1 MPVEICRRS
10 FPEKPKWR
18 PAIAILAIASVP
30 GGLAV
35 GPLDIL
41 VDNAVRT
48 SLARLERS
56 VSEVGDPALYP
67 SYGTPQLKWQLKS
80 SADWTSGFYPGC
92 LWYACELSQDRR
104 FEGWARQW
112 TAAIEQEKLNP
123 DTHDL
128 GFRFMCSLGNGIR
141 LGQGPEY
148 DRYKGVIITAATTL
162 ARRYNPQVGCLSSNW
177 DLHPACRSFP
187 VIIDIM
193 MNLDLLFWA
202 AEHGGPAEFA
212 AIARTHA
219 ATTARDFV
227 RPNGGTYHVIRYD
240 PDTGAII
247 NRGTLQGAGT
257 ETTWSRGHAWGLYGM
272 VTVYRHT
279 REQRFLD
286 TAMKLADYFISHLP
300 ADHVSPW
307 DFQSDIKYRDV
318 SATCIATSAL
328 FEMIR
333 YLDDAPLR
341 AHYETEAEAMLASL
355 CQPPWFA
362 TRTDTNCLLDHS
374 VQFLPINSNVDVP
387 AIFADYYFLEAIV
400 RYRAW
405 HAAAGRLG
413 SK

>member
-1 MPVEICRRS
+1 M
-10 FPEKPKWR
+10 
-18 PAIAILAIASVP
+18 LAIAFVP
-30 GGLAV
+30 GGLASE
-35 GPLDIL
+35 PLDIL

-48 SLARLERS
+48 SLVRLEKS
-56 VSEVGDPALYP
+56 VSEVGDPTLYP
-67 SYGTPQLKWQLKS
+67 TYGTPLLKWQLKS

-92 LWYACELSQDRR
+92 LWYACEISRDRR

-128 GFRFMCSLGNGIR
+128 GFRFMCSFGNGIR

-162 ARRYNPQVGCLSSNW
+162 AKRYNPQVGCLSSNW
-177 DLHPACRSFP
+177 DLVKIENAFP
-187 VIIDIM
+187 VVVDVM
-193 MNLDLLFWA
+193 MNLEILFWA
-202 AEHGGPAEFA
+202 AENGGPPDLAQVA
-212 AIARTHA
+212 RVHAI
-219 ATTARDFV
+219 TTCRDFV
-227 RPNGGTYHVIRYD
+227 RPDGGTYHVVRYD
-240 PDTGAII
+240 KNNGRII
-247 NRGTLQGAGT
+247 NKGTLQGAGP
-257 ETTWSRGHAWGLYGM
+257 ETTWSRGQAWALYGM
-272 VTVYRHT
+272 VAVYRHT

-286 TAMKLADYFISHLP
+286 TARKLADYFISHLP
-300 ADHVSPW
+300 ADHVAPW

-341 AHYETEAEAMLASL
+341 NHYETEAEAMLASL

-405 HAAAGRLG
+405 HAAAASRINPSSRSGSAGHLGGRCWVRRL
-413 SK
+413 

>member
-1 MPVEICRRS
+1 M
-10 FPEKPKWR
+10 
-18 PAIAILAIASVP
+18 LAIAFVP
-30 GGLAV
+30 GGLASE
-35 GPLDIL
+35 PLDIL

-48 SLARLERS
+48 SLVRLEKS
-56 VSEVGDPALYP
+56 VSEVGDPTLYP
-67 SYGTPQLKWQLKS
+67 TYGTPLLKWQLKS

-92 LWYACELSQDRR
+92 LWYACEISRDRR

-128 GFRFMCSLGNGIR
+128 GFRFMCSFGNGIR

-162 ARRYNPQVGCLSSNW
+162 AKRYNPQVGCLSSNW
-177 DLHPACRSFP
+177 DLVKIENAFP
-187 VIIDIM
+187 VVVDVM
-193 MNLDLLFWA
+193 MNLEILFWA
-202 AEHGGPAEFA
+202 AENGGPPDLAQVA
-212 AIARTHA
+212 RAHAI
-219 ATTARDFV
+219 TTCRDFV
-227 RPNGGTYHVIRYD
+227 RPDGGTYHVVRYD
-240 PDTGAII
+240 KNNGRII
-247 NRGTLQGAGT
+247 NKGTLQGAGP
-257 ETTWSRGHAWGLYGM
+257 ETTWSRGQAWALYGM
-272 VTVYRHT
+272 VAVYRHT

-286 TAMKLADYFISHLP
+286 TARKLADYFISHLP
-300 ADHVSPW
+300 ADHVAPW

-341 AHYETEAEAMLASL
+341 NHYETEAEAMLASL

-405 HAAAGRLG
+405 HATRRFPD
-413 SK
+413 